1 MSFSAGSM
9 ALKVEAASRFVESA
23 RRRAVMV
30 KPDDALGLM
39 DGSAGTSVVWRKD
52 EKTEEFE

>member
-1 MSFSAGSM
+1 M